1 MCVGVFV
8 WVGVGVGGC
17 RCVCVCVFKEA
28 KEGLCGVENGS
39 DRVDFKQVRQDEL
52 ERKNL
57 FAYTGLVSASGTK
70 RFS

>member
-1 MCVGVFV
+1 MCVCVFV
-8 WVGVGVGGC
+8 WVGVGGC
-17 RCVCVCVFKEA
+17 VCVCVCVFKEA

-39 DRVDFKQVRQDEL
+39 DRVDIEQVRQDEL

-57 FAYTGLVSASGTK
+57 FVYTGLVSASGTM